1 MAEVEIENYTE
12 SGYIRDKDGNLIP
25 DYDMTIKVFDDGDVI
40 SGTIVQI
47 DRDEVLVDVG
57 YKSEGVIPLNE
68 LSIRKGVNPENIIEI
83 GDEIDALVLQKE
95 DKDGR
100 LILSKKR
107 AEFEKSWDVVENHSR
122 EKNPIGGTV
131 IEVVKG
137 GLILDIGLRGFLPA
151 SLVDVRRVRDL
162 NQYIG
167 EKLDCLIIEIDRNRN
182 NVVLSRRAVIDDER
196 KHERKKIL
204 DNIKKGDTVKGTVS
218 SIVDF
223 GDFIDLGGL
232 DGLVHISELS
242 WSHVDHPSEVLE
254 LSQEVEV
261 KVLDIDTERGRVSL
275 GYKHTQENP
284 WQEMI
289 ADFNVGDELPGK
301 VIKVVPF
308 GVFIELLDGV
318 EALIHNSEFENS
330 ECNAKVGDEMTSKIA
345 EIDVDRR
352 RISMTLGLKIDS
364 EDEALEDKADK
375 VESKTEEV
383 SEKIVDD
390 NPAAETVDETTST
403 AKAVEDAEVAV
414 EEALDDSKIKK
425 DAGKR
430 LLKKKKED
438 DEEASDKEPDP
449 GSLEDVLKQMKQATK
464 PEDE

>member
-1 MAEVEIENYTE
+1 MAEIETENYVE
-12 SGYIRDKDGNLIP
+12 EGYVRDENGNLIP

-40 SGTIVQI
+40 SGVIVQI

-68 LSIRKGVNPENIIEI
+68 LSIRKGVNPESIIDI

-107 AEFEKSWDVVENHSR
+107 AEFEKSWDIVENHSK

-151 SLVDVRRVRDL
+151 SLVDVRRVKDL
-162 NQYIG
+162 NHYIG

-182 NVVLSRRAVIDDER
+182 NVVLSRRAVIDEER

-204 DNIKKGDTVKGTVS
+204 DSIQKGDTVSGTVS

-223 GDFIDLGGL
+223 GAFVDLGGL

-242 WSHVDHPSEVLE
+242 WSHVDHPSEVLSLNE
-254 LSQEVEV
+254 EVEV
-261 KVLDIDTERGRVSL
+261 KVLDIDIERGRVSL

-284 WQEMI
+284 WQEKI
-289 ADFNVGDELPGK
+289 ADLKVDDEVPGK

-308 GVFIELLDGV
+308 GVFVELLEGV
-318 EALIHNSEFENS
+318 EALIHNSEFQNS
-330 ECNAKVGDEMTSKIA
+330 ECDAKIGEEIISRIA

-352 RISMTLGLKIDS
+352 RISMTLGQKDVADDPS
-364 EDEALEDKADK
+364 ASVTEETNVKADDKVADEAGGVVKA
-375 VESKTEEV
+375 E
-383 SEKIVDD
+383 
-390 NPAAETVDETTST
+390 
-403 AKAVEDAEVAV
+403 EDAAVAV
-414 EEALDDSKIKK
+414 EEALDDPEVKK
-425 DAGKR
+425 EVSTR
-430 LLKKKKED
+430 LLKKKKD
-438 DEEASDKEPDP
+438 DDKTAPDKEPEP
-449 GSLEDVLKQMKQATK
+449 GTLEDVLQQMKHATE
-464 PEDE
+464 PEDK